1 VKQLQHHPYL
11 VCVTGLKNSG
21 KTTVCT
27 ALIAVLTSRGYSVAA
42 LKSSHVA
49 RLTLDHRCADSH
61 ALAES
66 GARFVLVQGSQES
79 LILERGG
86 RSFRQMLER
95 VPEEVDF
102 IVSEG
107 GEPRA
112 AGAVVVC
119 LTDPSDWAETL
130 RVRRVPRDKIL
141 AVAGSFVRA
150 AGGVKSFEGI
160 PIFDATRDEDRQTL
174 VEQILRTAG
183 DSINRNA
190 AKFQPCT

>member
-1 VKQLQHHPYL
+1 MKQPKNRPYL

-27 ALIAVLTSRGYSVAA
+27 ALIADLTTRGYAVAA

-49 RLTLDHRCADSH
+49 RLSLDHRAGDSY

-66 GARFVLVQGSQES
+66 GARFVLVQGPDQG

-95 VPEEVDF
+95 VPDCVDF

-107 GEPRA
+107 GEPQV
-112 AGAVVVC
+112 AGSVIVC
-119 LTDPSDWAETL
+119 LSNTTEWEETL
-130 RVRRVPRDKIL
+130 QVRGVPAEKIL
-141 AVAGSFVRA
+141 AVAGSFVQAVER
-150 AGGVKSFEGI
+150 VKTFRGI
-160 PIFDATRDEDRQTL
+160 PTVDTTQEEDRKAL
-174 VEQILRTAG
+174 VERILQ
-183 DSINRNA
+183 A
-190 AKFQPCT
+190 ARRR